1 MRREIA
7 AVMLTLLLTGC
18 AAPSQEAA
26 PAAAPAPASAVQVQT
41 AQAESMR
48 SSMVEF
54 SARPLL
60 ESEILAAYERAVRVY
75 GWFDLAPLPVSE
87 ERAVVDGRICYRV
100 EMDGIGDLED
110 LRAYLRSVFS
120 RELTD
125 RLLDGETARVQYREV
140 DGALYASGG
149 RRDRDARTGEIRI
162 EPERIDETSYAVN
175 VLVDLLDDGGET
187 VVGLESWSFPY
198 AFVEDRW
205 VFTDFR
211 LVY

>member
-7 AVMLTLLLTGC
+7 AVLLALLLAGC
-18 AAPSQEAA
+18 AAPSQEE
-26 PAAAPAPASAVQVQT
+26 AAAPAPAVQAPA
-41 AQAESMR
+41 AQAESIQ

-60 ESEILAAYERAVRVY
+60 EPEILAAYERAVRVY
-75 GWFDLAPLPVSE
+75 GWFDLAPLPVSGE
-87 ERAVVDGRICYRV
+87 SAVVDGRTCYRV
-100 EMDGIGDLED
+100 EMDGIGNLED
-110 LRAYLRSVFS
+110 LRAYLRGVFS

-125 RLLDGETARVQYREV
+125 RLLDGETARIQYREV
-140 DGALYASGG
+140 DGALYVSGG
-149 RRDRDARTGEIRI
+149 RRDRDARAGEVRI

-187 VVGLESWSFPY
+187 VVGLESWSFPC